1 VKEKLINIK
10 QGLVARGYT
19 QEYGEDYKE
28 TFSPTL
34 KQDSLRIIIS
44 IAAENNFNIH
54 QMDIKAAYLYAD
66 LKEDIFMK
74 IPEGD
79 PNFGKGYFKLQK
91 ALYGLKQA
99 AREWNNNIST
109 TLKHL

>member
-1 VKEKLINIK
+1 
-10 QGLVARGYT
+10 
-19 QEYGEDYKE
+19 
-28 TFSPTL
+28 
-34 KQDSLRIIIS
+34 
-44 IAAENNFNIH
+44 
-54 QMDIKAAYLYAD
+54 MDIKAAYLYAD

-79 PNFGKGYFKLQK
+79 PNFGKGYFKFQK

-109 TLKHL
+109 TLKHLGFYELVSEPCIFIKKKIINLCVL